1 MLTQTLLA
9 SLHDGLS
16 GLFAILYSFASF
28 YVHLI
33 AQRLDKITEEMLDIG
48 AVSGVADS
56 YGE

>member
-1 MLTQTLLA
+1 MGCPDFLQFFTPLPP
-9 SLHDGLS
+9 
-16 GLFAILYSFASF
+16 F
-28 YVHLI
+28 YVHLM